1 MATTQT
7 DQALTKKDFVPDQD
21 VRWCPGCGDY
31 AILNAIQKVFPTLGI
46 PRENFVV
53 VSGIGCSS
61 RFPYYMN
68 TYGFHSIH
76 GRAPTLA
83 TGVKLAN
90 PDLSV
95 WVITG
100 DGDGLSI
107 GGNHLMH
114 VLRRNLDV
122 NILLF
127 NNRVYGLTKGQY
139 SPTSDVGMTTKT
151 SPEGSIDQPIN
162 PLCFAIASQATFVAR
177 TVDKNPK
184 HMSEIF
190 TAAANHK
197 GTSFVE
203 IMQNCVIF
211 NDKIWDGVANREVRD
226 DRLIMMEHGEKL
238 TFGKEKTKGI
248 RLNGLQPEVV
258 TVGEAG
264 VTEDDIH
271 THDASDPS
279 PAYAYLLTQ
288 MQHPE
293 YPTPMGVFRDVEL
306 PTYDDS
312 LETQMKSA
320 LSTKG
325 PGSLQHLLRGTEYW
339 DVEGEDE
346 DHLSAVPHVR
356 PDHERTEEMDV
367 MAEQLTDDRVMVSD
381 PLTKAIRRPIKLALD
396 KYGSEDV
403 ISIGSKDSISD
414 AIELFQEHKIAALP
428 VIDKERLVGIVT
440 ERDILMKV
448 VGQPIDRDSTPV
460 RSVMSRKPETLYA
473 GSTIGEALNTLSSGH
488 FRHLPIRSKDGKVG
502 LISVKGL
509 MSYLGEVTRTES

>member
-1 MATTQT
+1 MTTSS
-7 DQALTKKDFVPDQD
+7 DQALTKKDFVPEQD

-46 PRENFVV
+46 PREKFVV
-53 VSGIGCSS
+53 ISGIGCSS

-107 GGNHLMH
+107 GGNHLLH
-114 VLRRNLDV
+114 ILRRNLDV

-127 NNRVYGLTKGQY
+127 NNQVYGLTKGQY
-139 SPTSDVGMTTKT
+139 SPTSKPGMRTKT

-184 HMSEIF
+184 HMSEVF

-211 NDKIWDGVANREVRD
+211 NDKIWDGVADREVRD
-226 DRLIMMEHGEKL
+226 DRLLMMNHGEKL

-248 RLNGLQPEVV
+248 RLKSLQPQVV
-258 TVGEAG
+258 TVGEEG
-264 VTEDDIH
+264 VTEDDLH

-288 MQHPE
+288 MQYPE
-293 YPTPMGVFRDVEL
+293 YPTPMGVFRDVTL
-306 PTYDDS
+306 PTYDDMF
-312 LETQMKSA
+312 EDQIKSA
-320 LSTKG
+320 YSSKG

-339 DVEGEDE
+339 EVEGDK
-346 DHLSAVPHVR
+346 DHLEAVPHVR
-356 PDHERTEEMDV
+356 PDRERTEEMDV
-367 MAEQLTDDRVMVSD
+367 MVEQLTDESSLSSD
-381 PLTKAIRRPIKLALD
+381 PLTSAIRRPVKLALEQF
-396 KYGSEDV
+396 GSTDV
-403 ISIGSKDSISD
+403 ISIGSRDSISD
-414 AIELFQEHKIAALP
+414 AIALFKEHEIAALP
-428 VIDKERLVGIVT
+428 VIDKEKLVGIIT

-460 RSVMSRKPETLYA
+460 KSIMTRKPETLYA

-488 FRHLPIRSKDGKVG
+488 FRHLPIRFKDGSVG

-509 MSYLGEVTRTES
+509 LSYLGEATRTES